1 MNKVVVITGG
11 SEGLGKEIARSLVSN
26 SDKVIVLAR
35 NEEKLKATSKE
46 LNCEYEVCDVSDSES
61 LEKVVKNILSRHERI
76 DVLVNNA
83 GLLLE
88 GSIDENSYE
97 DIEKVVKV
105 NVVGYMF
112 MAKAVIPD
120 MKKKGSGFIINIS
133 SQSGL
138 YHRHKRAVY
147 NPTKWAI
154 TGFTKC
160 LQADLSPF
168 NIRVTGLFPGKMNT
182 SMFNKANADTDMS
195 DSLDTSSVAETVK
208 FLVNSPETMVISE
221 LGMKSINQNTIET
234 ICY

>member
-1 MNKVVVITGG
+1 MNKVIVITGG
-11 SEGLGKEIARSLVSN
+11 SEGLGKEIAKSLVSN
-26 SDKVIVLAR
+26 SDKVIILAR
-35 NEEKLKATSKE
+35 NEEKLKQTSSEIK
-46 LNCEYEVCDVSDSES
+46 CEYEVCDVSNSKSVETAIS
-61 LEKVVKNILSRHERI
+61 NIITKYSKI

-83 GLLLE
+83 GLLIE
-88 GSIDENSYE
+88 GSIEENEYSE
-97 DIEKVVKV
+97 IENVVKV

-112 MAKAVIPD
+112 MAKAVIPE
-120 MKKKGSGFIINIS
+120 MKKTGSGLIINVS

-168 NIRVTGLFPGKMNT
+168 NIRVSGIYPGKMNT
-182 SMFNKANADTDMS
+182 TMFKKANTETDMS
-195 DSLDTSSVAETVK
+195 DSLDISAVAETVK

-221 LGMKSINQNTIET
+221 LGMKSINQTSIET